1 MRDMKDSGID
11 WIGEIPQ
18 EWKTARIKHVID
30 RSEFGIKIGPFGS
43 TLANRTL
50 ISGPYNVYS
59 QANLISNSFSDT
71 NHYIDRD
78 TFVDL
83 RGYEVKPG
91 DVCVSMM
98 GTIGKCKVV
107 PEGITEGIMD
117 SHLIKI
123 RLDETQIEPRFFEY
137 VYDKDNSGVCF
148 TQMQYEKKGTIMD
161 GLNTAIVKNLIIPLP
176 PLNDQIDISKYLD
189 TKCAEIDALIA
200 AKEKTNALLKER
212 RQSIIYEAV
221 TKGLD
226 PTAPMKDSGVEWI
239 GEIPEGWELR
249 KIKYNFDVFAGATP
263 KSGET
268 SFWDGDIPWITP
280 ADYMTEDVFVSA
292 GRKSITQEGMDS
304 CATTMIPEGSVVFSK
319 RAPVGLVA
327 ISSNRL
333 CTNQGCLSCVPRENV
348 DAKYFY
354 YTISVFSEQFD
365 LLASGTT
372 FKEISADSFANFKLP
387 YPAYESQREIA
398 AHLDNKCSELDS
410 AVEQNNAT
418 IQKLKEYRQS
428 LIYEAVTGKIE
439 I

>member
-1 MRDMKDSGID
+1 MRTMKDSGIE

-18 EWKTARIKHVID
+18 GWKIARIKHVID

-43 TLANRTL
+43 SLANRTL

-59 QANLISNSFSDT
+59 QANLISNSFTDT

-83 RGYEVKPG
+83 RSYEVKPG

-123 RLDETQIEPRFFEY
+123 RLNETQIDPRFFEY

-161 GLNTAIVKNLIIPLP
+161 GLNTAIVKNLVIPLP
-176 PLNDQIDISKYLD
+176 SLTEQKEIAKYLE

-200 AKEKTNALLKER
+200 VKEKTNALLKER

-226 PTAPMKDSGVEWI
+226 PTVPMKESGIEWI
-239 GEIPEGWELR
+239 GEIPEGWELKR
-249 KIKYNFDVFAGATP
+249 LKYLGSMQIGLTYSPEEIVADGALVLRSSNIQDGKIVH
-263 KSGET
+263 
-268 SFWDGDIPWITP
+268 
-280 ADYMTEDVFVSA
+280 ADDVFV
-292 GRKSITQEGMDS
+292 GKE
-304 CATTMIPEGSVVFSK
+304 IPEKLKVEEGDILICSRNGSRSLIGKNAVITEEFSGQTFGAFMTIFRGRLNFYIKYLLNSFVFDYYVGSFLTSTINQLTTSNLGNILV
-319 RAPVGLVA
+319 PVPSTEEEMLKNA
-327 ISSNRL
+327 EHIETECR
-333 CTNQGCLSCVPRENV
+333 
-348 DAKYFY
+348 
-354 YTISVFSEQFD
+354 TID
-365 LLASGTT
+365 P
-372 FKEISADSFANFKLP
+372 I
-387 YPAYESQREIA
+387 IA
-398 AHLDNKCSELDS
+398 M
-410 AVEQNNAT
+410 NNET

-439 I
+439 V

>member
-1 MRDMKDSGID
+1 MRAMKNSGIE

-18 EWKTARIKHVID
+18 GWKIARIKHVID

-59 QANLISNSFSDT
+59 QANLISNCFSDT

-78 TFVDL
+78 TFVEL

-123 RLDETQIEPRFFEY
+123 RLDGTQIDPRFFEY

-176 PLNDQIDISKYLD
+176 PLTDQVDISKYLD
-189 TKCAEIDALIA
+189 EKCAEIDALIA

-239 GEIPEGWELR
+239 GEIPEGWSVCRIKRVAEIVTGNTPSKASGDLNYSDDGLMWVKPDNLLGNVPVKDTSEHLSDDGCMLAKVVPANTPLTCCIGTIGKVGYSEKAVAFNQQINAICFEESVDTR
-249 KIKYNFDVFAGATP
+249 FGLYCLMAQDEQQKCFANGNVLKILNAEAQGRLFIA
-263 KSGET
+263 
-268 SFWDGDIPWITP
+268 IP
-280 ADYMTEDVFVSA
+280 S
-292 GRKSITQEGMDS
+292 
-304 CATTMIPEGSVVFSK
+304 
-319 RAPVGLVA
+319 L
-327 ISSNRL
+327 
-333 CTNQGCLSCVPRENV
+333 
-348 DAKYFY
+348 
-354 YTISVFSEQFD
+354 SEQR
-365 LLASGTT
+365 
-372 FKEISADSFANFKLP
+372 I
-387 YPAYESQREIA
+387 IA
-398 AHLDNKCSELDS
+398 EHLDMQCQMIDENC
-410 AVEQNNAT
+410 AANNVT

-439 I
+439 V